1 MATPA
6 AGVGLTAT
14 QQQIVDNAIAATA
27 RQSGTTVGGN
37 ETDAQ
42 RQAAFLAYLQNPAN
56 NVAGATV
63 APSGLDFSTGATQNP
78 GFLGGNDASTQQVAA
93 VVDKYYG
100 NNTSYAQGAPGLIA
114 AINNLFTSV
123 AGGYTAPAP
132 VAATPQPQTA
142 TPVVGVATGTSSN
155 PSTNPNPAV
164 TGDVN
169 TTTATTATTG
179 QNLATADPNSVLG
192 QLLNALTNGGST
204 PLGASTGV
212 SLPPSTILPTDSSG
226 GSTTSG
232 SGSGSSTSNTPTS
245 MTDMIVIGVIASLV
259 AAAIWYFAIHHG
271 SLKALEKDVH
281 V

>member
-6 AGVGLTAT
+6 SGVGLTAT
-14 QQQIVDNAIAATA
+14 QQQIVDAAVQA
-27 RQSGTTVGGN
+27 SANQVGG
-37 ETDAQ
+37 TQ
-42 RQAAFLAYLQNPAN
+42 QTGSQQQAAFAAYLSNPAN
-56 NVAGATV
+56 NITGATV
-63 APSGLDFSTGATQNP
+63 APSGLDFSTGASQNP
-78 GFLGGNDASTQQVAA
+78 GLLGGNDASTQQIEKA
-93 VVDKYYG
+93 VDPFFT
-100 NNTSYAQGAPGLIA
+100 NSQTYAQGAPGLIA

-142 TPVVGVATGTSSN
+142 PPVTGTSSN

-204 PLGASTGV
+204 PLGASTDV

-232 SGSGSSTSNTPTS
+232 SGTSTASNTPTS